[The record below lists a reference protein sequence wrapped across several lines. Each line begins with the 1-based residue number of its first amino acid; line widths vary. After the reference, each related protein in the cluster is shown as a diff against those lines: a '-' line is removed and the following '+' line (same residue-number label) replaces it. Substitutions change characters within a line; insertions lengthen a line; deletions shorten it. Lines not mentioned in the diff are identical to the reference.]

1 MPTTAVPRS
10 RRCRRTVPRVDRAA
24 FDDGFD
30 ALARS
35 AVDGDSAA
43 WDELVARLQR
53 VAWRAIA
60 GFDLSEEDRKD
71 AFAGTFFRLYE
82 RLGTIREPA
91 KLPGWV
97 ATTARNEVHTLLRAR
112 RRDRAHRPPRRAPA
126 AHRPRAG
133 GSPPRGRAPR
143 GAPRRPGPPLEPVP
157 PAAAPAHH
165 GPAAVVRRGRRAPRP
180 APREHRPHP
189 PALPRPAPRRRTEL
203 RPFLEE
209 APDEP
214 RRHTSTSPDDDQLL
228 AQLAAALDDARPGAR
243 RRRRHGASPPSQLG
257 PRRRGARRARVRL
270 AARMPARCAMRS
282 DTARGGPRPRVR
294 RRWLPARRRAARR
307 RPGGARP
314 ARPARPG
321 PGVASRP
328 RTAPPPPRR
337 TTSDGSGSRTST
349 APCDCGSP
357 PPRGWS
363 CSPRGSPGDDRR

>member
-112 RRDRAHRPPRRAPA
+112 RRAVPTDLHDEHLPPTAPEPAGRLLEGELHAALYAGLDRLSSRCRQLLLLLTTD
-126 AHRPRAG
+126 
-133 GSPPRGRAPR
+133 
-143 GAPRRPGPPLEPVP
+143 PPLSYDEVGELLDLP
-157 PAAAPAHH
+157 H
-165 GPAAVVRRGRRAPRP
+165 GSIGPTRQRCLDQLRQT
-180 APREHRPHP
+180 
-189 PALPRPAPRRRTEL
+189 TEL

-209 APDEP
+209 A
-214 RRHTSTSPDDDQLL
+214 R
-228 AQLAAALDDARPGAR
+228 
-243 RRRRHGASPPSQLG
+243 
-257 PRRRGARRARVRL
+257 
-270 AARMPARCAMRS
+270 
-282 DTARGGPRPRVR
+282 
-294 RRWLPARRRAARR
+294 
-307 RPGGARP
+307 
-314 ARPARPG
+314 
-321 PGVASRP
+321 
-328 RTAPPPPRR
+328 
-337 TTSDGSGSRTST
+337 
-349 APCDCGSP
+349 
-357 PPRGWS
+357 
-363 CSPRGSPGDDRR
+363 